1 MKIALGADHAGYE
14 LKDKIKQH
22 LQQRGFQVQD
32 EGTRSGESVDYPDY
46 ARLVAH
52 DVTQSRADLGI
63 LVCGS
68 GIGMAMAA
76 NKVAGIRAANV
87 TTEYEAQMSREHNDA
102 NVLALGAR
110 ILKEEDALRIVD
122 KWLATAFAGGRHERR
137 VEKIAALEKEQ
148 AQTPLPAARKELM
161 HCTWKEPR
169 GEFEISTDPARI
181 DVDAVYRFL
190 TASYWA
196 KGIPLAT
203 VQLSIANS
211 LCFGIYRGHEQAGF
225 ARVITDRATFAY
237 LGDVFVIETFRGRGL
252 SKWLMQC
259 IMAHPELQGLRRW
272 SLVTRDAHGLYQQS
286 GFATL
291 KAPEGWMELHHP
303 GMYAAGGSETGPRE

>member
-14 LKDKIKQH
+14 LKDKIEQY

-52 DVTQSRADLGI
+52 DVSQGRADLGI

-110 ILKEEDALRIVD
+110 IVKEEDALRIVD
-122 KWLATAFAGGRHERR
+122 KWLAAAFAGGRHERR
-137 VEKIAALEKEQ
+137 VEKIAALEREQ
-148 AQTPLPAARKELM
+148 AQTPLPAARK
-161 HCTWKEPR
+161 
-169 GEFEISTDPARI
+169 S
-181 DVDAVYRFL
+181 
-190 TASYWA
+190 
-196 KGIPLAT
+196 
-203 VQLSIANS
+203 
-211 LCFGIYRGHEQAGF
+211 
-225 ARVITDRATFAY
+225 
-237 LGDVFVIETFRGRGL
+237 
-252 SKWLMQC
+252 
-259 IMAHPELQGLRRW
+259 
-272 SLVTRDAHGLYQQS
+272 
-286 GFATL
+286 
-291 KAPEGWMELHHP
+291 
-303 GMYAAGGSETGPRE
+303 